1 MKKIGIITGT
11 RAEYGLLKTL
21 IRLVKEDANY
31 ELVMIVTG
39 MHLSP
44 EFGYTCKEIENDG
57 YSITYKNEMLL
68 SSDTAVGINK
78 SIGLGMIGFADIF
91 ANADLSLII
100 LLGDRFE
107 AFAAATA
114 AMVHR
119 IPIAH
124 IHGGETTQG
133 AIDEAFRHSITKMSA
148 IHFTSAQEYRNR
160 VIQLGENPKTVFNVG
175 SLGIE
180 NIRKMELM
188 TRKELEEFIG
198 LKLEG
203 TVILVTFHPVTLE
216 NDTAE
221 RQFKNLLEVLEKQS
235 AKIIFTKANAD
246 TNGRIINYMI
256 DEYVS
261 RHLDSAVSFVSMGQL
276 RYLSALKY
284 CSLVIGN
291 SSSGIIE
298 APAFFIPT
306 VNIGDRQKGR
316 IRAASVIDCG
326 SDTNEIQRAI
336 QKALSEE
343 FRNEYRNM
351 KIPFERE
358 NSAELIMKYIGEYL
372 NRDVNIKK
380 IFYDLPGGN

>member
-78 SIGLGMIGFADIF
+78 SIGLGMIGFADTF

-180 NIRKMELM
+180 NIRKMKLM

-372 NRDVNIKK
+372 NRDVNTKK